1 MQFYCSNNGY
11 LVRAL
16 NSECLLYGLTPTH
29 VVDVCIYYICRIFKI
44 IIINIQYNMSISI
57 LLKYV
62 TMLKNAKLCYN
73 RISWGAWFL
82 YIASPFFKLL
92 FRRKFSK
99 NCSCMY
105 VEMANIKTH
114 PLCGSFIEYTYFWN
128 LEEARIMVKE
138 CLQKA
143 VVLYAGLELEILS
156 YTQDQ

>member
-1 MQFYCSNNGY
+1 MKY
-11 LVRAL
+11 L
-16 NSECLLYGLTPTH
+16 
-29 VVDVCIYYICRIFKI
+29 
-44 IIINIQYNMSISI
+44 I
-57 LLKYV
+57 LV
-62 TMLKNAKLCYN
+62 KNAKLCYN
-73 RISWGAWFL
+73 RISWSAWFFI
-82 YIASPFFKLL
+82 YYFAL
-92 FRRKFSK
+92 FQIVIPKKILK

-156 YTQDQ
+156 YTQDQQNIGIMYVVHYTEMLKGCKFLLVIRSILYL